1 MKFKFQSLAY
11 ILFVGLIGFTSCK
24 KDDENVPAPTLTFK
38 LGTATAGSFNAGET
52 ASFTMDLASDNDY
65 TSLKATLTY
74 TDAGGS
80 SKSLTVKDANNS
92 NKEINYTK
100 NSDIEDAYDG
110 TSVVKVALPA
120 DAKRGTEWTISVA
133 AATSGGTTTATF
145 KGMIIQS
152 WTAVLLGARS
162 NAAPSFFA
170 PSTGEKIASSD
181 AVSKVGIIDITYA
194 WDETQSPNAPVLASY
209 FARTALGFLN
219 VPAAA
224 RKTQFIATTITPAQF
239 LDETASWSDLISGLS
254 IGANEKVNITPSTV
268 YAFKNADGKVGL
280 VHVDAV
286 TAGADGET
294 TIRVKF

>member
-38 LGTATAGSFNAGET
+38 LGTAEMGSFNAGET
-52 ASFTMDLASDNDY
+52 AEFTMNLESDNDY
-65 TSLKATLTY
+65 TSLKATLVY
-74 TDAGGS
+74 TNSTGS
-80 SKSLTVKDANNS
+80 ATTVTVKDANNS
-92 NKEINYTK
+92 SKEINYTK

-110 TSVVKVALPA
+110 TNIVKVALPA
-120 DAKRGTEWTISVA
+120 DAKRGTEWTITVS

-152 WTAVLLGARS
+152 WTAVLLGARE

-170 PSTGEKIASSD
+170 PSTGEKIGGTD
-181 AVSKVGIIDITYA
+181 AVAKVGVIDITYA
-194 WDETQSPNAPVLASY
+194 WDETQTPNAPVLASY
-209 FARTALGFLN
+209 FARTALGFIN
-219 VPAAA
+219 VPTSA
-224 RKTQFIATTITPAQF
+224 RKTQFVATSITPTQF
-239 LDETASWSDLISGLS
+239 LDETASWSDLISGVS

-268 YAFKNADGKVGL
+268 YAFKNAEGKVGL

-286 TAGADGET
+286 SPGTMGET